1 MPRNEAHGS
10 GLQLVLWLVSC
21 LIVLFHFSPCIKDVA
36 AAMIEQK
43 IWIQDDIAANKKN
56 HHNSR
61 LALQPTNARRRR
73 MSSVPSQLQSLPS
86 ISCHHTSR
94 HRGYT
99 AKNHSEDKHSHREPK
114 GVPLERIAAI
124 SPHESPV
131 GRIRLRLGMEFSK
144 SISPIEE
151 VH

>member
-1 MPRNEAHGS
+1 MKIGS
-10 GLQLVLWLVSC
+10 SQLK
-21 LIVLFHFSPCIKDVA
+21 FHFLTIHYTTYFKDVA
-36 AAMIEQK
+36 AAMIDREK
-43 IWIQDDIAANKKN
+43 IRIQDDIAAAKKN
-56 HHNSR
+56 HHNSV
-61 LALQPTNARRRR
+61 LASQPTNARRRR
-73 MSSVPSQLQSLPS
+73 MSSILSQFQSLPC

-94 HRGYT
+94 HRSYT
-99 AKNHSEDKHSHREPK
+99 AKKHSEDKHSHREPK